1 MACRRGPFVTS
12 TGEPGA
18 WLRGGLLPRR
28 QLHCI
33 TGRGCWRFRS
43 PGAFR
48 EPPSRKTVEGMRLL
62 VFITVM
68 VAASATF
75 VVQAIGER
83 QTPPPVGQTPS
94 TPRDGKQVLG
104 EEKTVQ
110 GQIRSINA
118 SEREI
123 TLTNGTQFVVPL
135 GAPVKP
141 LLLREGTTVI
151 ASYKEE
157 SGKNV
162 LTALAVV
169 APSSPLSD
177 SLGSSA
183 PSPPGSPKR
192 DP

>member
-1 MACRRGPFVTS
+1 M
-12 TGEPGA
+12 
-18 WLRGGLLPRR
+18 LL
-28 QLHCI
+28 
-33 TGRGCWRFRS
+33 
-43 PGAFR
+43 
-48 EPPSRKTVEGMRLL
+48 
-62 VFITVM
+62 FITVM
-68 VAASATF
+68 VATSGTF
-75 VVQAIGER
+75 VIQATAER
-83 QTPPPVGQTPS
+83 QTPFPVGQTPS
-94 TPRDGKQVLG
+94 TPRDGKQG

-118 SEREI
+118 AEREI
-123 TLTNGTQFVVPL
+123 TLTNGAQFVVPL

-177 SLGSSA
+177 SPGSSA
-183 PSPPGSPKR
+183 PPPPDWLR
-192 DP
+192 RY

>member
-1 MACRRGPFVTS
+1 MRM
-12 TGEPGA
+12 
-18 WLRGGLLPRR
+18 LL
-28 QLHCI
+28 
-33 TGRGCWRFRS
+33 
-43 PGAFR
+43 
-48 EPPSRKTVEGMRLL
+48 
-62 VFITVM
+62 FITIM
-68 VAASATF
+68 VATSATF
-75 VVQAIGER
+75 VVQATAER

-94 TPRDGKQVLG
+94 TPRDRKQVLG

-183 PSPPGSPKR
+183 PPPPGSPKR
-192 DP
+192 YD

>member
-1 MACRRGPFVTS
+1 
-12 TGEPGA
+12 
-18 WLRGGLLPRR
+18 
-28 QLHCI
+28 
-33 TGRGCWRFRS
+33 
-43 PGAFR
+43 
-48 EPPSRKTVEGMRLL
+48 MRLL
-62 VFITVM
+62 LLITVM
-68 VAASATF
+68 VATSATF
-75 VVQAIGER
+75 AAQARGER
-83 QTPPPVGQTPS
+83 QTPPPVGQTQS
-94 TPRDGKQVLG
+94 TPRDGKPDLG

-123 TLTNGTQFVVPL
+123 SLTNGTQFVVPL

-151 ASYKEE
+151 ASYRED

-177 SLGSSA
+177 SPSSSA
-183 PSPPGSPKR
+183 PPPPGSLR
-192 DP
+192 RYY

>member
-1 MACRRGPFVTS
+1 MISIAGSVS
-12 TGEPGA
+12 GNH
-18 WLRGGLLPRR
+18 
-28 QLHCI
+28 Q
-33 TGRGCWRFRS
+33 
-43 PGAFR
+43 
-48 EPPSRKTVEGMRLL
+48 SRKKVETMRMLL
-62 VFITVM
+62 FITVM
-68 VAASATF
+68 VATSATF
-75 VVQAIGER
+75 MVQAIAER
-83 QTPPPVGQTPS
+83 QTPPPVGQTPTIS
-94 TPRDGKQVLG
+94 RDGKPDLG
-104 EEKTVQ
+104 EEKTVP

-169 APSSPLSD
+169 APLSPLSD
-177 SLGSSA
+177 SPGSSA
-183 PSPPGSPKR
+183 PPPPGSLR
-192 DP
+192 RY

>member
-1 MACRRGPFVTS
+1 V
-12 TGEPGA
+12 
-18 WLRGGLLPRR
+18 
-28 QLHCI
+28 
-33 TGRGCWRFRS
+33 
-43 PGAFR
+43 FR
-48 EPPSRKTVEGMRLL
+48 EPPKPKEVEGMRVLL
-62 VFITVM
+62 FITV
-68 VAASATF
+68 VLATSATF
-75 VVQAIGER
+75 VVQAIAER
-83 QTPPPVGQTPS
+83 PAPPPVGQTPS
-94 TPRDGKQVLG
+94 TPRAGKPDLE

-110 GQIRSINA
+110 GQIRSIDA

-123 TLTNGTQFVVPL
+123 TLMNGMQLVVPV

-177 SLGSSA
+177 SPGSSA
-183 PSPPGSPKR
+183 PPPPGSPKR
-192 DP
+192 Y